1 MLIVLFPDQGG
12 DPIQGIEK
20 EMRIY
25 LVSQSIAPTLQTLD
39 AQLLYLLLFFPLL
52 GEKHRYISDKGTQQ
66 TSNKE
71 LEDQDTSHAIRHEYK
86 MRSRK
91 ISSHK
96 TDKR

>member
-39 AQLLYLLLFFPLL
+39 AQLLYLLLFFPRCLV
-52 GEKHRYISDKGTQQ
+52 KSIDIYPIKVHNRQVTK
-66 TSNKE
+66 NW
-71 LEDQDTSHAIRHEYK
+71 
-86 MRSRK
+86 K
-91 ISSHK
+91 IKILPMQSVLRVQNEIPK
-96 TDKR
+96 DIVA

>member
-52 GEKHRYISDKGTQQ
+52 GESIDIYPIKVHNRQVTK
-66 TSNKE
+66 NW
-71 LEDQDTSHAIRHEYK
+71 
-86 MRSRK
+86 K
-91 ISSHK
+91 IKILPMQSVLRVQNEIPK
-96 TDKR
+96 DIVA

>member
-1 MLIVLFPDQGG
+1 MKGGVYRMLTDQGG

-71 LEDQDTSHAIRHEYK
+71 LEDQDTSHAIRLTSTK
-86 MRSRK
+86 
-91 ISSHK
+91 
-96 TDKR
+96 

>member
-71 LEDQDTSHAIRHEYK
+71 LENQDTSHAIRLTSTK
-86 MRSRK
+86 
-91 ISSHK
+91 
-96 TDKR
+96 